1 MNNFFSKFFVFFIF
15 LQAQIFCDVTYST
28 NTTLSTDVRLA
39 LSNLANFTATLT
51 LDGAGFYFI
60 LPPKNDQVL
69 IVSNSV
75 TATLTNI
82 LLQNFSPSHIS
93 LGSGSSIVFGSG
105 SYLSLLKNEA
115 LTSTLKLSGSCVLDG
130 CSKMISLGSG
140 GVIEAQ
146 AGSNITIRD
155 LTIYDVNGT
164 NVRCAD
170 NTASITFDNVK
181 IINRNSWYFAN
192 GSFSV
197 KNNLNFAGGG
207 KFVYQSAYASTIN
220 DNSTLF
226 LSDAMTFSYDPSKG
240 SSQAVAGQQNL
251 VFTNSSSKMI
261 CDGVTLKITNTGMR
275 LTKGTIQFDRKNL
288 IYSDANLTDTAHAL
302 ILGDGVFLND
312 PQIILGPDSRISLE
326 SGVIQ
331 YECSERVDL
340 KFGDSVLLRH
350 KSFGLYIERNPALNV
365 GGFAST
371 VYGSTTPSSNSYL
384 YVGAGNSSQTWGS
397 GLLET
402 AVLTGSSYV
411 KFVLAPPYVS
421 ISFFPYTT
429 GGAISVVSVP
439 TPPYYAIL
447 AHAAYDSYDYNPIR
461 IYKKSGFVGQKIF
474 EGDEVYIMTYYG
486 GFARYLGSSN
496 LTYSGSFKEIFQYA
510 SATQPAN
517 LDSQLTWVVESIN
530 EKAYLSIPTNFSGSA
545 PNVSGWPAA
554 STYQF

>member
-1 MNNFFSKFFVFFIF
+1 MKKFFFSFFLSLFFSS
-15 LQAQIFCDVTYST
+15 LLADVT
-28 NTTLSTDVRLA
+28 LSSGTSFSSDQRWSA
-39 LSNLANFTATLT
+39 ANKLIIDATLT
-51 LDGAGFYFI
+51 TSSTSPGGVTSFPCNA
-60 LPPKNDQVL
+60 DQSLV
-69 IVSNSV
+69 VNNSY
-75 TATLTNI
+75 TYTI
-82 LLQNFSPSHIS
+82 QNMFLKYLSPDHIS
-93 LGSGSSIVFGSG
+93 LGTGSSIIFDSG
-105 SYLSLLKNEA
+105 AAIFFLKNETLNYTWKFGTSSA
-115 LTSTLKLSGSCVLDG
+115 LDGNNKTLTLGSSGILEVQAGGHLTLKDITLYEVL
-130 CSKMISLGSG
+130 
-140 GVIEAQ
+140 
-146 AGSNITIRD
+146 
-155 LTIYDVNGT
+155 GT
-164 NVRCAD
+164 NLRCAD
-170 NTASITFDNVK
+170 NTGTITFDNVK
-181 IINRNSWYFAN
+181 IVNRNSWSFQNGAFA
-192 GSFSV
+192 V
-197 KNNLNFAGGG
+197 KNTLAMTGGG

-226 LSDAMTFSYDPSKG
+226 LTDGMTFSYDPAKG
-240 SSQAVAGQQNL
+240 SGQAVAGQQNL
-251 VFTNSSSKMI
+251 VFTNTSSKLW

-275 LTKGTIQFDRKNL
+275 LTKGTLQFERASSV
-288 IYSDANLTDTAHAL
+288 YVDAAITNTARAL
-302 ILGDGVFLND
+302 ILGDGVSSND
-312 PQIILGPDSRISLE
+312 PQINFGPDAKVALE
-326 SGVIQ
+326 TGVIQ
-331 YECSERVDL
+331 YECRERVDL

-350 KSFGLYIERNPALNV
+350 KSFGIYIERNPALNV

-402 AVLTGSSYV
+402 EVLTGSSYV

-429 GGAISVVSVP
+429 AGTVNVVSVP

-530 EKAYLSIPTNFSGSA
+530 EKAYLSIPTNFSGTA